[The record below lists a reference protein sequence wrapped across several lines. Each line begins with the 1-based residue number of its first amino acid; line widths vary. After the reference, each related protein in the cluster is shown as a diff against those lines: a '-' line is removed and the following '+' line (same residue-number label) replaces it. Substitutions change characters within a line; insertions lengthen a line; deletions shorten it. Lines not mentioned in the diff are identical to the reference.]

1 MKDYVRIAEFN
12 MLANTLEYENI
23 NGYPTLLFY
32 PKGKKNQNGIQYSG
46 NISLND
52 MTNFIIINVTF
63 DGNNENIVNQQKEKK
78 EKINEK

>member
-1 MKDYVRIAEFN
+1 
-12 MLANTLEYENI
+12 
-23 NGYPTLLFY
+23 
-32 PKGKKNQNGIQYSG
+32 
-46 NISLND
+46 